1 MCKYRRRLLECL
13 DETLI
18 VVHHEE
24 ILKKGFSDLL
34 KADMRD
40 DLSRLYS
47 LFKTSEGKSL
57 MCDHY
62 NKYNKVRF
70 NYLVQFLQITVMFF
84 NLNLCI
90 CFLRSEKV
98 VKD

>member
-1 MCKYRRRLLECL
+1 MLECL

-24 ILKKGFSDLL
+24 ILQKGFSDLL

-40 DLSRLYS
+40 DLYRLYS
-47 LFKTSEGKSL
+47 LFKSTEGKSL

-62 NKYNKVRF
+62 NKYNKV
-70 NYLVQFLQITVMFF
+70 
-84 NLNLCI
+84 
-90 CFLRSEKV
+90 CF
-98 VKD
+98 